1 MSDKTA
7 QATPPEDLREQIL
20 SPSVAKN
27 EREWWA
33 SKEIQRLQGELD
45 EVTAALE
52 VAEKVLENVRDYDI
66 GLPVIGYQAELAI
79 EALTAIRESKG

>member
-20 SPSVAKN
+20 SPNVAKN

-33 SKEIQRLQGELD
+33 SKEIQRLQGKKE
-45 EVTAALE
+45 
-52 VAEKVLENVRDYDI
+52 
-66 GLPVIGYQAELAI
+66 
-79 EALTAIRESKG
+79 